1 VLLAVSLQAPALGS
15 QRIEA
20 ERMQVAKAT
29 GHAVRDATA
38 RGGRALVIVGRGSAR
53 ANVSVRTRSRMSV
66 VVRASR
72 CSGSPRLVVAVDGS
86 RVLSSRVTRRRWA
99 ATPVG
104 PVIRK
109 GRRAITLR
117 LANPHRSRRCRR
129 ALRVD
134 RIVLEPDAPTSVV
147 QPPGNPV
154 TVGPLIWRP
163 APHTTWQWQLSTPVD
178 QSVDAQMFDIDLFA
192 NSAGVVAALHASGR
206 KVVCYLS
213 AGSLEGGRPDAGE
226 FPSSVLGNPL
236 EGWPGERWL
245 DVRRLDLLG
254 PILER
259 RLDLCKAKGFDG
271 VEPDN
276 VDAYANNTGFP
287 LSADDQLKFN
297 RFLARA
303 AHARGLS
310 IGLKND
316 FEQVAALEPEFDW
329 AISEQCFQYG
339 ECELLQPFAKAG
351 KAVFVVEYD
360 LATDA
365 FCQQARDA
373 GFMAMRK
380 RLELDAWREPCW

>member
-1 VLLAVSLQAPALGS
+1 
-15 QRIEA
+15 
-20 ERMQVAKAT
+20 MHVAKAT

-38 RGGRALVIVGRGSAR
+38 RGARALVIVGRGSAR
-53 ANVSVRTRSRMSV
+53 ATVRVRARSRMSV

-72 CSGSPRLVVAVDGS
+72 CAGAPHLVVAVDGS

-99 ATPVG
+99 DTPVT
-104 PVIRK
+104 PVIRR

-117 LANPHRSRRCRR
+117 LANPHRSRHCRR

-134 RIVLEPDAPTSVV
+134 RIVLEPAGPPSSDVP
-147 QPPGNPV
+147 PPGDTETGGDPRR
-154 TVGPLIWRP
+154 WSP
-163 APHTTWQWQLSTPVD
+163 APHTTWQWQLTTPVD
-178 QSVDAQMFDIDLFA
+178 QSVDAQMFDIDLFD
-192 NSAGVVAALHASGR
+192 NPAGVVAALHGSGR
-206 KVVCYLS
+206 HAVCYLS
-213 AGSLEGGRPDAGE
+213 AGSHEAGRPDAGE
-226 FPSSVLGNPL
+226 FPASVVGSPL
-236 EGWPGERWL
+236 EGWPQEHWL

-271 VEPDN
+271 VEADN
-276 VDAYANNTGFP
+276 VDAYANNSGFP
-287 LSADDQLKFN
+287 LTADDQLKFN

-316 FEQVAALEPEFDW
+316 LEQVAALEPEFDW
-329 AISEQCFQYG
+329 AINEQCFQNG
-339 ECELLQPFAKAG
+339 ECDRLQPFARAG
-351 KAVFVVEYD
+351 KAVFVVEYE
-360 LATDA
+360 LATSA
-365 FCQQARDA
+365 FCQSARDA